1 MSENESSG
9 WEELLRNLLGAEA
22 AEEMIRAMREQGFDP
37 TQVLGQSLP
46 SHPVEMQSMMA
57 QMRYVMDS
65 NEGPIN
71 WRITHDI
78 AHQKAWGDGDP
89 QISSAEGQRIR
100 QALQVADLWL
110 DAATELAPSPG
121 NRHAWRRTDWLDE
134 TLDVWK
140 LMVEPVAINAARALS
155 ETLTEQMNDMTIM
168 GSADLPPGLE
178 QLLGQA
184 GPMMEKMSAVVFG
197 SQIGQALG
205 GLALEALGSTDVGL
219 PLGKESMTALVVPNI
234 NGFADGFDIPA
245 EEVNQFLALRETA
258 HARLFHAVPWLRPEI
273 LGAIQKY
280 SAEIR
285 INTEAMRDAA
295 ATVDPMD
302 TEALQAALSGQIFGA
317 DPTPGQEKAL
327 DRLETL
333 LALVEGWVDTV
344 THNAGRAY
352 LPHLEQ
358 LREIMRRRR
367 INGGPAEQML
377 TKLIGLQL
385 RPRQARNA
393 ARLWHLV
400 GEDRGVAERD
410 ALWSHP
416 DLAPTSGELSHP
428 NDFLQLRAQRAQEE
442 ADIDAALDQM
452 LDGTLGWAD
461 GLEPGQDS
469 EGDAQSDPDQ

>member
-22 AEEMIRAMREQGFDP
+22 AEEMIRAMRAQGIDP
-37 TQVLGQSLP
+37 TTMVGQSLP
-46 SHPVEMQSMMA
+46 SNPVAMQSMMR
-57 QMRYVMDS
+57 QMRYLMDS

-71 WRITHDI
+71 WRIAHDI
-78 AHQKAWGDGDP
+78 AHQKAWGEADP
-89 QISSAEGQRIR
+89 KISSSEGQRIR

-110 DAATELAPSPG
+110 DAATELDPSPG

-155 ETLTEQMNDMTIM
+155 ETLTEQMNDMSNAGI
-168 GSADLPPGLE
+168 GDLPPGLE

-184 GPMMEKMSAVVFG
+184 QPMMEKMSAVVFG

-205 GLALEALGSTDVGL
+205 ALALEAYGSTDVGL
-219 PLGKESMTALVVPNI
+219 PLGKDSMTALVAPNI
-234 NGFADGFDIPA
+234 DSFADGFDIPA

-258 HARLFHAVPWLRPEI
+258 HARLFHAVPWLRPEM
-273 LGAIQKY
+273 LGAIQSY

-285 INTEAMRDAA
+285 INTDAMRDAA
-295 ATVDPMD
+295 AGIDPMD
-302 TEALQAALSGQIFGA
+302 TDALQNALSGQIFGS
-317 DPTPGQEKAL
+317 DPTPSQEKAL
-327 DRLETL
+327 NRLETL

-358 LREIMRRRR
+358 MREIMRRRR

-377 TKLIGLQL
+377 ATLIGLQL

-393 ARLWHLV
+393 ARLWQVV
-400 GEDRGVAERD
+400 GAERGVAERD

-416 DLAPTSGELSHP
+416 DLAPTSDELASP
-428 NDFLQLRAQRAQEE
+428 DDFLNNRDQRAQEE

-452 LDGTLGWAD
+452 LDGTLGWAE
-461 GLEPGQDS
+461 GLHPGQDS
-469 EGDAQSDPDQ
+469 EGDAQSDVD

>member
-37 TQVLGQSLP
+37 SQMLGQSLP
-46 SHPVEMQSMMA
+46 ANPVDMQSMMA
-57 QMRYVMDS
+57 QMRYVMDT
-65 NEGPIN
+65 NDGPIN

-110 DAATELAPSPG
+110 DAVTDLAPSPG

-140 LMVEPVAINAARALS
+140 HMVEPVASNAARALS
-155 ETLTEQMNDMTIM
+155 ETLTEQMNDMTNA
-168 GSADLPPGLE
+168 GLADLPPGLE

-184 GPMMEKMSAVVFG
+184 RPMMEKMSAVVFG

-205 GLALEALGSTDVGL
+205 ALALEAYGSTDVGL
-219 PLGKESMTALVVPNI
+219 PLGKDSMTALVVPNI
-234 NGFADGFDIPA
+234 EDFADGFDIPA

-258 HARLFHAVPWLRPEI
+258 HARLFHAVAWLRPEI
-273 LGAIQKY
+273 LGAIQRY
-280 SAEIR
+280 SAEIS
-285 INTEAMRDAA
+285 INTDAMRDAA

-302 TEALQAALSGQIFGA
+302 TDALQAALSGQIFGA
-317 DPTPGQEKAL
+317 EPTPGQEKAL
-327 DRLETL
+327 ERLETL

-344 THNAGRAY
+344 THSAGRAY

-358 LREIMRRRR
+358 MREIMRRRR
-367 INGGPAEQML
+367 ISGGPAEQML
-377 TKLIGLQL
+377 ATLIGLQL
-385 RPRQARNA
+385 RPRHARNA
-393 ARLWHLV
+393 ARLWHVV
-400 GEDRGVAERD
+400 GEERGIGERD

-416 DLAPTSGELSHP
+416 DLAPTSDELASP
-428 NDFLQLRAQRAQEE
+428 DDFLDRRAERAREE

-469 EGDAQSDPDQ
+469 EGDAQSDPDR